1 MQQDKHRGLV
11 AGVESHRISDAQST
25 EGGTVL
31 RASTSDEQ
39 PWRDSRLEQQER
51 RRKRLPI
58 RVAELMELKKAGF
71 TIEQKTPYQF
81 RVNGVL
87 DIYPIHNRY
96 HDLQTG
102 ERGGFRDVRDFVV
115 QFLGD

>member
-11 AGVESHRISDAQST
+11 AGVESDSLSDGQGSQGS
-25 EGGTVL
+25 EVL
-31 RASTSDEQ
+31 RAIASDEEL
-39 PWRDSRLEQQER
+39 WRESRAAQQER
-51 RRKRLPI
+51 RRKRLPL
-58 RVAELMELKKAGF
+58 RVAELMELRKAGF

-96 HDLQTG
+96 HDLKTG
-102 ERGGFRDVRDFVV
+102 ERGGFGDVREFVRRRCR
-115 QFLGD
+115 